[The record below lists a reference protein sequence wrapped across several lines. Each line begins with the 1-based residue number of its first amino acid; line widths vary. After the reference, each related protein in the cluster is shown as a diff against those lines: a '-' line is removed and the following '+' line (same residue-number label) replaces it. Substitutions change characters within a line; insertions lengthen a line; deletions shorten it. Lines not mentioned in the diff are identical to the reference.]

1 MNILRKLIAGTVL
14 ALCGWP
20 SAGAAQSSIYF
31 EAGGARVRYG
41 DTVEV
46 SAGTLSAGATA
57 LTRYTSFSGLLA
69 GSTTAQSSWTLF
81 GAADGSVFTPSVLA
95 FRGELHA
102 AGSGTTYGS
111 NTGSARVLGGGRLH
125 LGSSRTG
132 TWVGLS
138 AGRVIDPIGARA
150 IRQGEAGIWA
160 QLGSAVA
167 QVIVMPVRIAE
178 VPDYTDTEGS
188 VRFGS
193 VRLDIGATGGFRSKL
208 TGYEES
214 PDSWASVFLTAWL
227 RPSIGFTA
235 AAGNYPA
242 DIGQDLPSAR
252 YVSLGLRVAPR
263 RIIPTVPPLPFE
275 IFAASGQAG
284 QREITVSPPS
294 NGDRTISLR
303 APSARGVEI
312 MGDFTDWVPVQ
323 LAQAQPAGTWAI
335 TLPVGSGVHQ
345 VNVRIDGGP
354 WIVPSGL
361 TAIRDEFG
369 GSVGI
374 LVVP

>member
-1 MNILRKLIAGTVL
+1 MRKLIAGTVL
-14 ALCGWP
+14 AFCGWP
-20 SAGAAQSSIYF
+20 LAGAAQSSIYF

-46 SAGTLSAGATA
+46 SAGTLSAAASA

-69 GSTTAQSSWTLF
+69 GSATEQSSWTLF

-111 NTGSARVLGGGRLH
+111 NTGSGRVLGGGRLH
-125 LGSSRTG
+125 LGGSRIG
-132 TWVGLS
+132 TWAGLS
-138 AGRVIDPIGARA
+138 AGSVIDPIGARA

-167 QVIVMPVRIAE
+167 QVAAMPVRIAE
-178 VPDYTDTEGS
+178 DLKYTDTEGS
-188 VRFGS
+188 IRYGSARF
-193 VRLDIGATGGFRSKL
+193 DIGATGGFRS
-208 TGYEES
+208 TVAGYEDS
-214 PDSWASVFLTAWL
+214 PRSWAGVYLTAWV
-227 RPSIGFTA
+227 RPSVGITA

-252 YVSLGLRVAPR
+252 YVSLGLRVAPK
-263 RIIPTVPPLPFE
+263 RIIPTIPPLPSE
-275 IFAASGQAG
+275 IFATPARASQPGIA
-284 QREITVSPPS
+284 VSRAS
-294 NGDRTISLR
+294 NGNRTISLR
-303 APSARGVEI
+303 APSARSVEI

-323 LAQAQPAGTWAI
+323 MAPAQPAGTWAI
-335 TLPVGSGVHQ
+335 TLPVSSGVHQ

-354 WIVPSGL
+354 WTVPSGL
-361 TAIRDEFG
+361 TPIRDEFG

>member
-1 MNILRKLIAGTVL
+1 MRNVIAITILTLCSWPTV
-14 ALCGWP
+14 
-20 SAGAAQSSIYF
+20 GAAQSAVYF

-46 SAGTLSAGATA
+46 SSGTLSAGASA

-81 GAADGSVFTPSVLA
+81 GAADGSVFTPSFLA

-111 NTGSARVLGGGRLH
+111 NTGSVSMLGGARLH
-125 LGSSRTG
+125 LSSSSLG

-138 AGRVIDPIGARA
+138 AGSVTDPIGARS

-160 QLGSAVA
+160 QIGSVIA
-167 QVIVMPVRIAE
+167 QVATMPVRIAE

-193 VRLDIGATGGFRSKL
+193 ARVDISATGGFRSKVA
-208 TGYEES
+208 GYEES
-214 PDSWASVFLTAWL
+214 PNSWASVFLTAWL
-227 RPSIGFTA
+227 RPSIGITA

-263 RIIPTVPPLPFE
+263 RIIPTVPPLPSE

-284 QREITVSPPS
+284 LREITVSQAS
-294 NGDRTISLR
+294 NGNRTIRLR
-303 APSARGVEI
+303 APSARSIEI
-312 MGDFTDWVPVQ
+312 MGDFTDWVPVRM
-323 LAQAQPAGTWAI
+323 AQARPAGTWAI
-335 TLPVGSGVHQ
+335 TLPVASGVHQ

-369 GSVGI
+369 GAVGI

>member
-1 MNILRKLIAGTVL
+1 MIAGAAF
-14 ALCGWP
+14 ALCSWP
-20 SAGAAQSSIYF
+20 VAGAAQSSVHF
-31 EAGGARVRYG
+31 EAGGARIRYG

-46 SAGTLSAGATA
+46 SAGTLSAAATA

-81 GAADGSVFTPSVLA
+81 GAADGSVFSPRILG

-111 NTGSARVLGGGRLH
+111 NTGSARVLSGGRLH
-125 LGSSRTG
+125 LSSSRIG

-138 AGRVIDPIGARA
+138 AGSVVDPIGARS

-160 QLGSAVA
+160 QLGAAVA
-167 QVIVMPVRIAE
+167 QITAMPVRIAE

-188 VRFGS
+188 VRLGS
-193 VRLDIGATGGFRSKL
+193 ARFDVGATGGFRSKVA
-208 TGYEES
+208 GYEES

-227 RPSIGFTA
+227 GPTIGITA

-263 RIIPTVPPLPFE
+263 RIIPTVPPLPSE
-275 IFAASGQAG
+275 IFAVRGGAG
-284 QREITVSPPS
+284 RGITVSRPS
-294 NGDRTISLR
+294 NGNRTISVL
-303 APSARGVEI
+303 APSARSVEI
-312 MGDFTDWVPVQ
+312 MGDFTDWVPVEMTR
-323 LAQAQPAGTWAI
+323 AQPAGAWAV

-345 VNVRIDGGP
+345 VNLRIDGGE
-354 WIVPSGL
+354 WSVPSGL

-374 LVVP
+374 LLVP

>member
-1 MNILRKLIAGTVL
+1 MVACAAL
-14 ALCGWP
+14 AVCSWP
-20 SAGAAQSSIYF
+20 SAGAAQSTVYF

-46 SAGTLSAGATA
+46 SAGTLSAGASA

-81 GAADGSVFTPSVLA
+81 GAANGSVFTPSILA

-111 NTGSARVLGGGRLH
+111 NTGSARVMGGGRLH
-125 LGSSRTG
+125 LSSSRIG

-138 AGRVIDPIGARA
+138 AGSVTDPIGARA

-167 QVIVMPVRIAE
+167 QVTAMPVRIAE
-178 VPDYTDTEGS
+178 DLKYTDTEGS

-193 VRLDIGATGGFRSKL
+193 ARFDIGATGGFRSKL

-227 RPSIGFTA
+227 RPSIGITA

-252 YVSLGLRVAPR
+252 YVSLGLRVAPK
-263 RIIPTVPPLPFE
+263 RIIPIIPPLPSE
-275 IFAASGQAG
+275 IFPAAGRTG
-284 QREITVSPPS
+284 QREITVSQAS
-294 NGDRTISLR
+294 NGNRTIRLR
-303 APSARGVEI
+303 APSARSVEI
-312 MGDFTDWVPVQ
+312 MGDFNDWVPVQ

-354 WIVPSGL
+354 WTVPSGI